1 MGLKGVW
8 RMLNNENADLGS
20 KLIRSFWAISRMLH
34 QMSDGRGSQKRI
46 LTVLLRSGKVT
57 QSALTEHLGIKP
69 GSASEVLSKLEGAGL
84 IRRTYSDTDR
94 RTIDIE
100 LTDSGRL
107 EAELAL
113 SEREQR
119 KREMLAPLSIEEQAE
134 LLALLDKVI
143 ANWKEHCQQVRGKR

>member
-1 MGLKGVW
+1 
-8 RMLNNENADLGS
+8 MLNNENADLGS
-20 KLIRSFWAISRMLH
+20 KLIRNFWAISRMLH

-69 GSASEVLSKLEGAGL
+69 GSASEVLSKLESAGL
-84 IRRTYSDTDR
+84 IRRTYSDIDR
-94 RTIDIE
+94 RTIEIE

-119 KREMLAPLSIEEQAE
+119 KREMLAPLSIEEQEE
-134 LLALLDKVI
+134 LLALLDKVL

>member
-1 MGLKGVW
+1 
-8 RMLNNENADLGS
+8 MLNNENADLGS
-20 KLIRSFWAISRMLH
+20 KLIRNFWAISRMLH

-69 GSASEVLSKLEGAGL
+69 GSVSEVLSKLESAGL
-84 IRRTYSDTDR
+84 IRRTYSDIDR
-94 RTIDIE
+94 RTIEIE

-119 KREMLAPLSIEEQAE
+119 KREMLAPLSIEEQEE

>member
-1 MGLKGVW
+1 
-8 RMLNNENADLGS
+8 MLNDDNTDLGS
-20 KLIRSFWAISRMLH
+20 RLISNFWAISRMLH

-69 GSASEVLSKLEGAGL
+69 GSASEVLSKLESTGL
-84 IRRTYSDTDR
+84 IRRSYSDTDR

-100 LTDSGRL
+100 LTDSGRV

-143 ANWKEHCQQVRGKR
+143 ANWKEQK

>member
-1 MGLKGVW
+1 
-8 RMLNNENADLGS
+8 MLNNENADLGS
-20 KLIRSFWAISRMLH
+20 KLIRNFWAISRMLH

-69 GSASEVLSKLEGAGL
+69 GSASEVLSKLESAGL
-84 IRRTYSDTDR
+84 IRRTYSDIDR
-94 RTIDIE
+94 RTIEIE

-119 KREMLAPLSIEEQAE
+119 KREMLAPLSIEQQEE

>member
-1 MGLKGVW
+1 
-8 RMLNNENADLGS
+8 MLNNENADLGS
-20 KLIRSFWAISRMLH
+20 KLIRNFWAISRMLH

-69 GSASEVLSKLEGAGL
+69 GSASEVLSKLESAGL
-84 IRRTYSDTDR
+84 IRRTYSDIDR
-94 RTIDIE
+94 RTIEIE

-119 KREMLAPLSIEEQAE
+119 KREMLAPLSIEEQEE